1 MSAQMAYASPPS
13 VALHTL
19 AEQAGFF
26 LLAVCIRSAEGRRR
40 IVAETVRTLSS
51 IDPRGVQADGQAVTH
66 NAFRHLPDC
75 PPPHQVCVTNPLC
88 KLSAH
93 LHS

>member
-1 MSAQMAYASPPS
+1 MSAQMAYSSPPS

-19 AEQAGFF
+19 AEQAGFL

-51 IDPRGVQADGQAVTH
+51 IEPRGAQADGQAVTH
-66 NAFRHLPDC
+66 SAFRHLPDC
-75 PPPHQVCVTNPLC
+75 PPPHQVCVKKPLC

-93 LHS
+93 LYS